1 MVPTRPPPLQTV
13 ESPTRTNGLTRRRG
27 ARSGHR
33 SRSTSRHRS
42 PSDDSER
49 DPVHKPDAPG
59 ALEAELKASYGSS
72 AAVDR
77 GLGGV
82 ASSLRS
88 SWSMSSAIMPP
99 MPNGEAVPTLLSHLA
114 GAFGLCFGGWKITAR
129 PVWLCRVSLAHSGR
143 CYHVYSTYKAYMSAP
158 PH

>member
-1 MVPTRPPPLQTV
+1 MVPATPPPPLHTV
-13 ESPTRTNGLTRRRG
+13 DSPTRTKTNGLTRRRG

-49 DPVHKPDAPG
+49 DPEHKPYAPA
-59 ALEAELKASYGSS
+59 ALEAELRASYGSS

-77 GLGGV
+77 RGLGGGV

-114 GAFGLCFGGWKITAR
+114 GAFGYVVLESGGNNRFSVAGLALLGLAR
-129 PVWLCRVSLAHSGR
+129 AAGGR
-143 CYHVYSTYKAYMSAP
+143 YM
-158 PH
+158 